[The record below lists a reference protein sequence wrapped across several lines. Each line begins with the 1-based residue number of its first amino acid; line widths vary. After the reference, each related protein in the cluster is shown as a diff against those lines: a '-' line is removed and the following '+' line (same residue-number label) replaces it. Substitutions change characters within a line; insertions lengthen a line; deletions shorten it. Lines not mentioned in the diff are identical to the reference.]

1 MTNDATFD
9 ERELNELGPLLVE
22 TLEPVTPPAAVKIA
36 ILAAIRNPGRT
47 VRAGEGKWYR
57 QPVDGIDVKPLA
69 VDKERGIVTLLM
81 KFAPGAVYPGHEHG
95 GAEECFV
102 VSGSCR
108 IADVHL
114 NAGDFHHA
122 DSGSYHA
129 PVISDHGC
137 TLLLVIDQD
146 DYVAA

>member
-1 MTNDATFD
+1 MTDELFD
-9 ERELNELGPLLVE
+9 RELDELGPLMAESLD
-22 TLEPVTPPAAVKIA
+22 PVTPPPAVRAAV
-36 ILAAIRNPGRT
+36 LAAIRNPGRT
-47 VRAGEGKWYR
+47 VRATEGKWYA
-57 QPVDGIDVKPLA
+57 QPVAGIEVKPLS
-69 VDKERGIVTLLM
+69 VDRRRGIVTLLM
-81 KFAPGAVYPGHEHG
+81 KFAPGAVYPSHEHG

-122 DSGSYHA
+122 DAGSHHA
-129 PVISDHGC
+129 PVISDNGC
-137 TLLLVIDQD
+137 TLLLVIDEH

>member
-1 MTNDATFD
+1 MTNELFD
-9 ERELNELGPLLVE
+9 DRELDELGPLMAASLD
-22 TLEPVTPPAAVKIA
+22 PVAPPASVRAVV
-36 ILAAIRNPGRT
+36 LAAIRNPGRT
-47 VRAGEGKWYR
+47 VRSGEGKWYR
-57 QPVDGIDVKPLA
+57 QPVDGIEVKPLSL
-69 VDKERGIVTLLM
+69 DRDRGIVTLLM
-81 KFAPGAVYPGHEHG
+81 KFAPGAVYPAHEHG

-122 DSGSYHA
+122 DSGSHHA
-129 PVISDHGC
+129 PVISDGGC
-137 TLLLVIDQD
+137 TLLLVIDAD